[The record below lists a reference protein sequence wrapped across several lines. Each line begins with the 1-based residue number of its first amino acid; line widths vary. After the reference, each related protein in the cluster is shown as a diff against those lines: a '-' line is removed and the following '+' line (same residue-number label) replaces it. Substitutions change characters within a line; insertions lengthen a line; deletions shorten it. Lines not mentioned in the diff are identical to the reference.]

1 MSADRESVDKH
12 VVDRDNKYPMM
23 MTHDGQVISR
33 AERVLSE
40 VQLARG
46 RLELQ
51 CALQEAEAQLV
62 DLEKYSHS
70 LRERENGLANR
81 YVTQSHSQSPFS

>member
-1 MSADRESVDKH
+1 MARG
-12 VVDRDNKYPMM
+12 R
-23 MTHDGQVISR
+23 QVISR

-40 VQLARG
+40 VQLARD

-70 LRERENGLANR
+70 LREPENG
-81 YVTQSHSQSPFS
+81 

>member
-1 MSADRESVDKH
+1 MLSLPHQQPASAARETAHKH
-12 VVDRDNKYPMM
+12 VAGTPDKPPMAR
-23 MTHDGQVISR
+23 GRQVISR

-40 VQLARG
+40 VQLARD

-70 LRERENGLANR
+70 LREPENG
-81 YVTQSHSQSPFS
+81 